1 MADTALR
8 KYKQSSVRRAER
20 TFCILHQGTCSD
32 FLYLLSLSVIDFCL
46 GLSPGML
53 KGNTTLMGHHHH
65 EAFSFLHGL
74 VCWRRCM
81 GKEISESVEV
91 TVRWD
96 LAWSSDFSLPVV
108 VKLPRVGS
116 ERLK

>member
-1 MADTALR
+1 
-8 KYKQSSVRRAER
+8 
-20 TFCILHQGTCSD
+20 
-32 FLYLLSLSVIDFCL
+32 
-46 GLSPGML
+46 
-53 KGNTTLMGHHHH
+53 
-65 EAFSFLHGL
+65 
-74 VCWRRCM
+74 M